1 MDSFIYFFYY
11 TVDIEISFDRCDM
24 KEIRTLIDRG
34 EGGEEKEKEK

>member
-11 TVDIEISFDRCDM
+11 TVDIEISLDMCDM